1 MYCGPIVAAANLQ
14 VSASI
19 SNFLILEGIE
29 TWGGFD
35 SEIMKKY
42 FQWEDGCILLNSEPG
57 LGIEIDEEKILQYP
71 YDGKELHL
79 EMSE

>member
-1 MYCGPIVAAANLQ
+1 MADAFHVQIAPHMYCGPIVAAANLQ

-42 FQWEDGCILLNSEPG
+42 FQWERRVHIIKL
-57 LGIEIDEEKILQYP
+57 
-71 YDGKELHL
+71 
-79 EMSE
+79 